1 MKNFMGVPDYLPDT
15 ELERLNTKVATK
27 VETPK
32 VYSYNPTSLR
42 KKAKEGED
50 QE

>member
-1 MKNFMGVPDYLPDT
+1 MKNYMGVPDYLPDT

-32 VYSYNPTSLR
+32 IYSFNPTR
-42 KKAKEGED
+42 KKAKDAED